1 MMFGLYIS
9 EMKTVETRSDLLKLL
24 PKGLRIAELGVFR
37 GDFSKE
43 ILDIC
48 QPSKLYL
55 VDLFEGEV
63 CCGDKDGENVATEPD
78 LSVAY
83 FDLKEKYRTNPRVKV
98 QKMHTWAFLETE
110 PVIDAVYIDSQHSF
124 GQVQGELCRAF
135 RNLSVNYILGHDYDN
150 EGVKRAVDEF
160 CRDTNLEITY
170 LTNDK
175 CPSYLIEL

>member
-1 MMFGLYIS
+1 
-9 EMKTVETRSDLLKLL
+9 MKTVETRSDLLKLL
-24 PKGLRIAELGVFR
+24 PKCLRIAELGVFR

-78 LSVAY
+78 LSTVY
-83 FDLKEKYRTNPRVKV
+83 FDLKEKYRTNPRVRIE
-98 QKMHTWAFLETE
+98 KMNTWCFLDAE
-110 PVIDAVYIDSQHSF
+110 PIIDAVYIDSQHTFS
-124 GQVQGELCRAF
+124 QVHAELYGAYH
-135 RNLSVNYILGHDYDN
+135 NMNVVYILGHDYDN
-150 EGVKRAVDEF
+150 EGVKKAVDEF

-170 LTNDK
+170 LTKDK

>member
-1 MMFGLYIS
+1 
-9 EMKTVETRSDLLKLL
+9 MKTVETRSDLLKLL

-55 VDLFEGEV
+55 VDLFDGEV
-63 CCGDKDGENVATEPD
+63 CCGDKDGENVVTELD
-78 LSVAY
+78 LSTVY

-98 QKMHTWAFLETE
+98 QKVDTVAFLETD

-124 GQVQGELCRAF
+124 GQVHRELYTAYN
-135 RNLSVNYILGHDYDN
+135 NLNIRYILGHDYDN
-150 EGVKRAVDEF
+150 EGVKAAVDDF
-160 CRDTNLEITY
+160 CKMENLIIKY
-170 LTNDK
+170 LTKDK

>member
-1 MMFGLYIS
+1 
-9 EMKTVETRSDLLKLL
+9 MKTVETRSDLLKLL

-63 CCGDKDGENVATEPD
+63 CCGDKDGENVVTELD
-78 LSVAY
+78 LSTVY

-98 QKMHTWAFLETE
+98 QKMHTWSFLEEE

-124 GQVQGELCRAF
+124 GQVQGELYGAF
-135 RNLSVNYILGHDYDN
+135 RNLNVKYILGHDYDN
-150 EGVKRAVDEF
+150 EEVKRAVDDF
-160 CRDTNLEITY
+160 CNAERFIIKY
-170 LTNDK
+170 LTKDK